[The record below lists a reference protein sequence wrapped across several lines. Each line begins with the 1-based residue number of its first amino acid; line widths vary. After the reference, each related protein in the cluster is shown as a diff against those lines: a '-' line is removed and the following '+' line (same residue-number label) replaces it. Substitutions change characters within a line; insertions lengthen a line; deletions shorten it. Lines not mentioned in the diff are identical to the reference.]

1 MWHGEQSLRPRG
13 SLQIQVLCQSLP
25 PLCQPCSSWSH
36 LCRSSSSTGVS
47 QASDILHGQE
57 EQWHQSSSSQPAQ
70 PPEPHQNGHSH
81 RPTGVRNKHRLCRYP
96 GAEQCYKNDDV
107 YFHGKIRKW
116 SSCYVE
122 TKLQRPNISHLLWC
136 TKTSHLG
143 GEVGYFLLF
152 FQTLKKSKHFQQQ
165 FSFN

>member
-1 MWHGEQSLRPRG
+1 MWHGEQSLKPRG
-13 SLQIQVLCQSLP
+13 SLQIQVPCQSLP
-25 PLCQPCSSWSH
+25 PLLQLKSSLQIQQQHWCEPSLRH
-36 LCRSSSSTGVS
+36 FTWPGGAVTSEQFQSAST
-47 QASDILHGQE
+47 ATR
-57 EQWHQSSSSQPAQ
+57 A
-70 PPEPHQNGHSH
+70 HQNGHSH

-96 GAEQCYKNDDV
+96 GAEQSYKNDDV